1 MRSAWWDKDTEREG
15 DVFVREIIAEVAD
28 EFLIFPSDI
37 IAHKNRPKY
46 TIARHKAMW
55 RARHE
60 TSSSYLKLAR
70 IFKRD
75 HSTVIYGVKCWEAR
89 LNGTQYKRTKRSSGA
104 DNSNNRSSTGA

>member
-1 MRSAWWDKDTEREG
+1 MRSAWWDKESDN
-15 DVFVREIIAEVAD
+15 DMFIKDIIAEVAD

-37 IAHKNRPKY
+37 IAHKNRPMY
-46 TIARHKAMW
+46 TMARHKAMW

-75 HSTVIYGVKCWEAR
+75 HSTVIYGVKRWEAR
-89 LNGTQYKRTKRSSGA
+89 INGEVYKRDTAGGS
-104 DNSNNRSSTGA
+104 NRSSIGD

>member
-1 MRSAWWDKDTEREG
+1 MRSAWWDKQEDC

-37 IAHKNRPKY
+37 IAHKNKPKFVQ
-46 TIARHKAMW
+46 ARQKAMY

-60 TSSSYLKLAR
+60 THSSYLKLAR

-75 HSTVIYGVKCWEAR
+75 HSTVIYGVRCWEAR
-89 LNGTQYKRTKRSSGA
+89 LNGKVYRRDTARGS
-104 DNSNNRSSTGA
+104 NRSSTGG

>member
-1 MRSAWWDKDTEREG
+1 MRSAWWDRDTERED

-37 IAHKNRPKY
+37 IARKSRPKFVQ
-46 TIARHKAMW
+46 ARQKAMW

-75 HSTVIYGVKCWEAR
+75 HSTVIYGVRCWEAIR
-89 LNGTQYKRTKRSSGA
+89 NGTQYKRTKRHSGA
-104 DNSNNRSSTGA
+104 SNSNTRSSTGA

>member
-1 MRSAWWDKDTEREG
+1 MRSAWWDKQEDC

-37 IAHKNRPKY
+37 IARKSRPKFVQ
-46 TIARHKAMW
+46 ARQKAMW

-75 HSTVIYGVKCWEAR
+75 HSTVIYGVRCWEAR
-89 LNGTQYKRTKRSSGA
+89 LNGKVYRRDTARG
-104 DNSNNRSSTGA
+104 SNRNSTGD

>member
-1 MRSAWWDKDTEREG
+1 MRSAWWDRDTEREG

-37 IAHKNRPKY
+37 IARKSRPKFVQ
-46 TIARHKAMW
+46 ARQKAMW

-75 HSTVIYGVKCWEAR
+75 HSTVIYGVRCWEAK
-89 LNGTQYKRTKRSSGA
+89 LNGKVYRRDTARG
-104 DNSNNRSSTGA
+104 SNRNSTGD

>member
-1 MRSAWWDKDTEREG
+1 MRSAWWDRNTEREG

-37 IAHKNRPKY
+37 IARKSRPKFVQ
-46 TIARHKAMW
+46 ARQKAMW

-75 HSTVIYGVKCWEAR
+75 HSTVIYGVRCWEAK
-89 LNGTQYKRTKRSSGA
+89 LNGKVYRRDTARG
-104 DNSNNRSSTGA
+104 SNRNTTGD

>member
-1 MRSAWWDKDTEREG
+1 MRSAWWDKQEDC

-37 IAHKNRPKY
+37 IARKSRPKFVQ
-46 TIARHKAMW
+46 ARQKAMW

-75 HSTVIYGVKCWEAR
+75 HSTVIYGVRCWEAK
-89 LNGTQYKRTKRSSGA
+89 LNGKVYRRDSSS
-104 DNSNNRSSTGA
+104 SNNRNSTGD

>member
-1 MRSAWWDKDTEREG
+1 MRSAWWDKENDNDMFIR
-15 DVFVREIIAEVAD
+15 DIIAEVAD

-37 IAHKNRPKY
+37 IAHKNKPKFVQ
-46 TIARHKAMW
+46 ARQKAMW

-75 HSTVIYGVKCWEAR
+75 HSTVMYGVRCWEAK
-89 LNGTQYKRTKRSSGA
+89 LNGKVYRRNSARGSDRSLTR
-104 DNSNNRSSTGA
+104 D